1 MQSRLLGLV
10 ALLLS
15 QIIARPASA
24 ETLLRI
30 SLQQPIST
38 LVGQNLLEFKREV
51 EEKTGSAVKIT
62 VYDKAQFYLDYQVP
76 EAVGSGAIEM
86 GVAPLAQYAE
96 EVPAAGLFMQPF
108 LFNFDAIVRAAA
120 AR

>member
-1 MQSRLLGLV
+1 MRSRLLGLV

-15 QIIARPASA
+15 QIVARPVSA

-38 LVGQNLLEFKREV
+38 PVGQNLLEFKREV
-51 EEKTGSAVKIT
+51 EEKTEGAVKVT

-76 EAVGSGAIEM
+76 ENVGSGTIEM

-96 EVPAAGLFMQPF
+96 TIPATGLVLHRF
-108 LFNFDAIVRAAA
+108 LFTFDAIVRA
-120 AR
+120 